1 MPTCLLVRTMER
13 YCGEER
19 ERVKGGKLPSKI
31 ARCSIEDRIK
41 AVETGM
47 NKWFSVQDNPACMPV
62 IFAAALRFCRR
73 IVGLKE
79 ESYNQYIVK
88 NNLLAPV
95 VKAFLANGRKYNLLN
110 SAIIE
115 MFEFI
120 KSVSH
125 SM

>member
-1 MPTCLLVRTMER
+1 MGCLKEDGVKTVVRVTNIWLLIPHTCSLCV
-13 YCGEER
+13 
-19 ERVKGGKLPSKI
+19 
-31 ARCSIEDRIK
+31 
-41 AVETGM
+41 
-47 NKWFSVQDNPACMPV
+47 
-62 IFAAALRFCRR
+62 AAALRFCRR
-73 IVGLKE
+73 IIGLKE

-120 KSVSH
+120 KTVRGSVLIVFH
-125 SM
+125 MMYC